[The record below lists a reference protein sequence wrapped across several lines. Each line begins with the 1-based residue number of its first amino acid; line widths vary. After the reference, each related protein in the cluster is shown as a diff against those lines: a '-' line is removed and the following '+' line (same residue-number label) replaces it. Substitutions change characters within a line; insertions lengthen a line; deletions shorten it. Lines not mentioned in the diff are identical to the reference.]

1 MTFDWNEFFTLAE
14 ELRLRE
20 TEAAKRTAI
29 SRVYYAI
36 YWRARNLLESEGF
49 VYRQDDKSHQ
59 QIWQEYKQRG
69 RTHGAVGRFAIFL
82 RDNRTQADYFSEIED
97 ISGLTED
104 SFELAEKII
113 SYLQQI
119 EKKTL
124 N

>member
-1 MTFDWNEFFTLAE
+1 MSFDWNEFSTLAE

-36 YWRARNLLESEGF
+36 YWRARNFLESEGF
-49 VYRQDDKSHQ
+49 IYRQDDKSHQ
-59 QIWQEYKQRG
+59 QVWQEYKNRG
-69 RTHGAVGRFAIFL
+69 RTYGAIGRFAIYL
-82 RDNRTQADYFSEIED
+82 RDNRTQADYISEIED
-97 ISGLTED
+97 ISDLTED

-113 SYLQQI
+113 SYIQQI
-119 EKKTL
+119 EKKKL